1 MDARPIRI
9 VHDITE
15 RLNNGLTLMFAPG
28 RKGEGASAALA
39 TNPWRFTLSVN
50 HGWLLRSELLTAPG
64 APVIDRLDG
73 DTAQSRHSLNV
84 QLVAGKPGMGV
95 TLDGNWQSG
104 FRLRA
109 PAGSGQQDY
118 RHRPVT
124 TLNLRL
130 FAEPE
135 RLLRMQETPA
145 WLSDLNISLDVR
157 NLFNAY
163 RRVVLDD
170 GSVPAGYRR
179 YDVDPLGR
187 TVQLSVRK
195 RF

>member
-1 MDARPIRI
+1 
-9 VHDITE
+9 
-15 RLNNGLTLMFAPG
+15 MFAPG

-104 FRLRA
+104 FRVRSEEHTSEIQSLMR
-109 PAGSGQQDY
+109 
-118 RHRPVT
+118 
-124 TLNLRL
+124 
-130 FAEPE
+130 
-135 RLLRMQETPA
+135 
-145 WLSDLNISLDVR
+145 ISYAVFCL
-157 NLFNAY
+157 
-163 RRVVLDD
+163 
-170 GSVPAGYRR
+170 
-179 YDVDPLGR
+179 
-187 TVQLSVRK
+187 
-195 RF
+195 